1 MMISP
6 ICVFIFS
13 LVLSSS
19 YADVQDFC
27 VADYTAPQG
36 PAGYSCKDPAKVTA
50 DDFVYSGLRI
60 SGNTSNIHKFGFVP
74 AVVTQFPGI
83 NGLGVSVARTDLGV
97 GGVIPFHTHRGATEI
112 LIVAEGSSVLGA
124 FVDSNNKVYMKS
136 MSKGDC
142 MVFPRGLLHFAVNQG
157 DTPALMY
164 ASLSSENPGLDA
176 LETQLFKN
184 DLATD
189 LIHKTTLLDKSQI
202 RKLKRLL
209 GGTN

>member
-1 MMISP
+1 M
-6 ICVFIFS
+6 
-13 LVLSSS
+13 
-19 YADVQDFC
+19 
-27 VADYTAPQG
+27 
-36 PAGYSCKDPAKVTA
+36 
-50 DDFVYSGLRI
+50 
-60 SGNTSNIHKFGFVP
+60 
-74 AVVTQFPGI
+74 
-83 NGLGVSVARTDLGV
+83 
-97 GGVIPFHTHRGATEI
+97 
-112 LIVAEGSSVLGA
+112 LIVAEGSSVIGG
-124 FVDSNNKVYMKS
+124 FVDSNNKVYMKT

-164 ASLSSENPGLDA
+164 ASLSSENPGLDV

-184 DLATD
+184 DLPTD